1 MKKIVKAVMTFLLLL
16 SITNVNAQQF
26 TNPENRNIFSNN
38 NNNRFRNESFIT
50 YRRFGLT
57 TFRIN
62 HYREEC
68 KRNFYRDRIY
78 YNQPRVDY
86 KHNQVFHYAN
96 YHQGT
101 RIGYYYY
108 PSVNVYFSPFTH
120 MYIYQYNG
128 GWVSGDVLPH
138 GIYINEPYSQVYCNV
153 GENIWLYNR
162 AHIETFKRN
171 LVPVE
176 RQNFGRPN
184 VARPMFEKRV
194 GNGPRGK
201 GR

>member
-1 MKKIVKAVMTFLLLL
+1 MKKIVQVVMAFLLLL
-16 SITNVNAQQF
+16 SITNTNAQRF
-26 TNPENRNIFSNN
+26 ANISNRNEFSNTN
-38 NNNRFRNESFIT
+38 IRRISGVSYSSNRGKGLSNFFTIRHRNE
-50 YRRFGLT
+50 Y
-57 TFRIN
+57 
-62 HYREEC
+62 
-68 KRNFYRDRIY
+68 KRNFCRERIY

-120 MYIYQYNG
+120 LYIYQYNG

-153 GENIWLYNR
+153 GENIWMYNHSHSE
-162 AHIETFKRN
+162 AFKKNVVPIER
-171 LVPVE
+171 PS
-176 RQNFGRPN
+176 FGRPN